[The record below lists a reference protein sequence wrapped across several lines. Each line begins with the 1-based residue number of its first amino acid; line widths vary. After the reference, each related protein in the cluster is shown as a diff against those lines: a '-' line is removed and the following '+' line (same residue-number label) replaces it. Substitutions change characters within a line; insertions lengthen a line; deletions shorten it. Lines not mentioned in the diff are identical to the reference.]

1 MSYLNI
7 STCSKTLERHQ
18 LSESTGYFEPLR
30 NLDVSEASGN
40 NSLHVA
46 AQLGCHDAASIE
58 ALSKQP
64 GLAEELNLDGLTPL
78 HLACQ
83 EGHSEIVDNLIK
95 SNRNLCN
102 LKAKNNGLI
111 PLHVAAM
118 KGKVEIVKLLVD
130 ACPES
135 VKEATALG
143 ETSLHL
149 AVLYNKV
156 KVFQYLVRWLGER
169 IDYGGDLINRKDR
182 GGKTVLHLATSRKQ
196 LQALKVLLDNQSL
209 NKIVEVNAKNS
220 GGFTPLDI
228 LDVLPYSGKIDM
240 EIDKVLRR
248 AGAMRARDMTDQ
260 SINIKVDH
268 ECRRKTQNP
277 SNISTIKSLI
287 KLRREAFNGIL
298 LITATLLTTITYHAG
313 FSIRATVANS
323 KEGYTYSYN
332 PNGTLQLKK
341 QGSSLTRLFIL
352 FNSSGFISSVALV
365 IFLLHEFPMKPW
377 PQISVSALFGAYMC
391 SIMAVSPNEA
401 FALLL
406 LATPFLLLAAGG
418 KLLGLG
424 RQRPDAG
431 CEDGDA

>member
-1 MSYLNI
+1 MSYLHI

-18 LSESTGYFEPLR
+18 LSESTGYYEPLR
-30 NLDVSEASGN
+30 NLDVLEASGN

-135 VKEATALG
+135 VKEATAVG
-143 ETSLHL
+143 ETCLHL

-156 KVFQYLVRWLGER
+156 KVFQYLVKWLGER

-196 LQALKVLLDNQSL
+196 LQV
-209 NKIVEVNAKNS
+209 
-220 GGFTPLDI
+220 
-228 LDVLPYSGKIDM
+228 
-240 EIDKVLRR
+240 
-248 AGAMRARDMTDQ
+248 
-260 SINIKVDH
+260 
-268 ECRRKTQNP
+268 
-277 SNISTIKSLI
+277 
-287 KLRREAFNGIL
+287 
-298 LITATLLTTITYHAG
+298 
-313 FSIRATVANS
+313 
-323 KEGYTYSYN
+323 
-332 PNGTLQLKK
+332 
-341 QGSSLTRLFIL
+341 
-352 FNSSGFISSVALV
+352 
-365 IFLLHEFPMKPW
+365 
-377 PQISVSALFGAYMC
+377 
-391 SIMAVSPNEA
+391 
-401 FALLL
+401 
-406 LATPFLLLAAGG
+406 
-418 KLLGLG
+418 
-424 RQRPDAG
+424 
-431 CEDGDA
+431 